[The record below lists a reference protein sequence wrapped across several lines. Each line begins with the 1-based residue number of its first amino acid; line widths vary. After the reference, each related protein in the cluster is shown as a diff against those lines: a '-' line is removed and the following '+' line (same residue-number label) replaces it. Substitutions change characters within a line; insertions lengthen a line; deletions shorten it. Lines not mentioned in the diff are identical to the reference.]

1 MALLSR
7 YSREDCDM
15 KVSISQVGKSEVLAG
30 AINGQK
36 MLSKLLEL
44 TQKESQSPELIFL
57 DFSGVNVA
65 TASFLR
71 EAVLAYRDTVRRRRS
86 NLYPIVANANQV
98 IEDELKILV
107 IAEGDALMLC
117 LLDKN
122 DQPRAPRI
130 LGQLDPKQRLTFDLV
145 QKDTETNAS
154 ALMRAHREK
163 ERVNQNAW
171 NNRLASLANL
181 GLVIELSEGRSKKY
195 RPLLAGATYG
205 N

>member
-1 MALLSR
+1 
-7 YSREDCDM
+7 M
-15 KVSISQVGKSEVLAG
+15 KVSMSQVGKSDVLAG
-30 AINGQK
+30 ALNGQR
-36 MLSKLLEL
+36 MLTKLLEL
-44 TQKESQSPELIFL
+44 TRKEPQSPELIFL
-57 DFSGVNVA
+57 DFSSVDVA

-86 NLYPIVANANQV
+86 NFYPVVANANQV

-107 IAEGDALMLC
+107 TAEGDALMLC
-117 LLDKN
+117 FLDKN
-122 DQPRAPRI
+122 DQPRTPRL
-130 LGQLDPKQRLTFDLV
+130 LGQLDPKQRLTFELV
-145 QKDTETNAS
+145 QQRNDTNA
-154 ALMRAHREK
+154 AELMREHGEN

-181 GLVIELSEGRSKKY
+181 GLVVELSEGRSKRY